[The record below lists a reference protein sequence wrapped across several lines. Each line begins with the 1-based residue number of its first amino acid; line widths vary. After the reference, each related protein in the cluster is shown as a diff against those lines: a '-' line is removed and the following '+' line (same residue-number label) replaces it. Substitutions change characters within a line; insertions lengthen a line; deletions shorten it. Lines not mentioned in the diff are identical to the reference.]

1 MTSDNRGLAIYWL
14 LKESLISRSRDNWR
28 TYEKVRTTL
37 DAYYTD
43 SDIIL
48 VNPSKEQVTI
58 KIPDAVYS
66 QIQVQFVDLIPNDLY
81 PLCKM
86 CGRTFQHYDP
96 NLIYCPECLDD
107 ENNYV
112 PR

>member
-1 MTSDNRGLAIYWL
+1 M
-14 LKESLISRSRDNWR
+14 
-28 TYEKVRTTL
+28 VRTTL

-48 VNPSKEQVTI
+48 VNPSKEQVTV
-58 KIPDAVYS
+58 KVPDEKYP
-66 QIQVQFVDLIPNDLY
+66 QIQIAFRLLIPKELY
-81 PLCKM
+81 PLCKL